1 MQGMSQAVDAL
12 VVLAHPNP
20 NSFNHAVAHRLIES
34 LQAAEISVHYHDL
47 YAEGFDPVMQL
58 DEYRR
63 KLSFDPTI
71 QRYVREVESSRLLVF
86 IHPDWWGQP
95 PAILKGWVDRVFRS
109 GVAYEFEGA
118 EFGTKE
124 KVPLLTDRR
133 ALVVVTSEA
142 ATMEMETTAQL
153 WRRYVFEFCGI
164 LEEEVLVMPRIRES
178 THRQRK
184 EFLERSGRTAVELYN
199 APERLR

>member
-1 MQGMSQAVDAL
+1 MASMSQAVNAL
-12 VVLAHPNP
+12 VILAHPNP
-20 NSFNHAVAHRLIES
+20 ASFNHALGTRVLES
-34 LQAAEISVHYHDL
+34 LQEREIAVHFHDL

-63 KLSFDPTI
+63 KVSFDPNV
-71 QRYVREVESSRLLVF
+71 QGFVRELESSRLLVF

-95 PAILKGWVDRVFRS
+95 PAIMKGWIDRVFRS
-109 GVAYEFEGA
+109 GVAYEFEGE

-133 ALVVVTSEA
+133 AMTVITSEA
-142 ATMEMETTAQL
+142 GPLEMDTTVHL
-153 WRRYVFEFCGI
+153 WRRHVFEFCGI
-164 LEEEVLVMPRIRES
+164 AEEEILVMPRIRES

-184 EFLERSGRTAVELYN
+184 EFLERIGRRAVELYD